1 MQHSSK
7 KNNEES
13 YTTLNTTNETP
24 GNNSNLVERKPIE
37 GTPFTI
43 IKQTMDNDKP
53 LYFLVMGDHRLTE
66 PTRTEEETLEKII
79 TEHWKIITTVVAIIV
94 EKTLEIKK
102 PYELESL

>member
-1 MQHSSK
+1 
-7 KNNEES
+7 
-13 YTTLNTTNETP
+13 
-24 GNNSNLVERKPIE
+24 
-37 GTPFTI
+37 
-43 IKQTMDNDKP
+43 MDNDKP

-66 PTRTEEETLEKII
+66 PTPTEEETVEKII